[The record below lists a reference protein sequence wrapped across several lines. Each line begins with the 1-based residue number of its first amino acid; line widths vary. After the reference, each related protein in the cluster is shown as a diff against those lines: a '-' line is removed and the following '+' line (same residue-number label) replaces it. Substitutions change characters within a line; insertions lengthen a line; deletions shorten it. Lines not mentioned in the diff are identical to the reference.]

1 MPDKKMKTNKKPKR
15 GGGNTTKLAAVN
27 VPSSHLGAAFPSS
40 LRSRLRYTQIGTI
53 NAGAAGS
60 YGYTVIRTNSVY
72 DPDQTGVGSQPA
84 GFAALATLYSVY
96 RVIGAKMKFRVA
108 NDSGGTVNVSVFQ
121 STSPLAPASYVAA
134 SQQAGSQ
141 NFLLSDQS
149 GGKNNVTINRKI
161 QPWIVLGVTRNRY
174 LDDDQFSAAVTT
186 NPATA
191 AYFMLYISALTI
203 AGVVQYNLEIEYDV
217 VFSSRVNLA

>member
-1 MPDKKMKTNKKPKR
+1 MQRKNNRKTRR
-15 GGGNTTKLAAVN
+15 GTRQSSGKLAAVN
-27 VPSSHLGAAFPSS
+27 VPSSRLGAAFPIS
-40 LRSRLRYTQIGTI
+40 LRSRLRYTQIGTL

-60 YGYTVIRTNSVY
+60 YAYTVIRTNSVY

-84 GFAALATLYSVY
+84 GFAALATLYGSY
-96 RVIGAKMKFRVA
+96 RVMGAKMKFRVA

-121 STSPLAPASYVAA
+121 STSSLAPASYVSA

-161 QPWIVLGVTRNRY
+161 QPWVVLGVTRARY
-174 LDDDQFSAAVTT
+174 VDDDQFAAAVTT
-186 NPATA
+186 NPVTQ

-217 VFSSRVNLA
+217 VFYSRVNLA

>member
-1 MPDKKMKTNKKPKR
+1 M
-15 GGGNTTKLAAVN
+15 KLAAVS
-27 VPSSHLGAAFPSS
+27 VPSSHLGAAFPISI
-40 LRSRLRYTQIGTI
+40 RSKLRYTQIGTL

-60 YGYTVIRTNSVY
+60 YAYTVIRTNSVY

-84 GFAALATLYSVY
+84 GFAALATLYSSY
-96 RVIGAKMKFRVA
+96 RVVGAQMKFRVA

-161 QPWIVLGVTRNRY
+161 LPWVVLGVTRQRY
-174 LDDDQFSAAVTT
+174 LDDDQFAALVTT
-186 NPATA
+186 NPATN

-203 AGVVQYNLEIEYDV
+203 AGVVQFNLEIVYDV
-217 VFSSRVNLA
+217 VFYGRVNLA